1 MIWIIIGLVGS
12 LLIWYFLIHTKG
24 TKIFFEEW
32 IVILITIFSAVF
44 VCTLLGYA
52 FNFYTDTEYSYDELD
67 SSTKIIALKDRQTT
81 EGNFFL
87 GFGSIDNSDY
97 YCYYTENDAGDIVF
111 NKISTN
117 DNVKLRYCSSEEQPN
132 VKIYNQ
138 VKKEILVKEPN
149 IWTSSLIDYIYYHK
163 YSVGD
168 VIKTSSSTYFNHQQ
182 TVIYI
187 PEGSIEQNYKIDME

>member
-32 IVILITIFSAVF
+32 IVILITIFSAVS
-44 VCTLLGYA
+44 VCTLLSYA

-87 GFGSIDNSDY
+87 GFGSVDNSDY

>member
-1 MIWIIIGLVGS
+1 MIWIIIGLVIS
-12 LLIWYFLIHTKG
+12 LWIWFSLIHTKG
-24 TKIFFEEW
+24 TKIYFEEC
-32 IVILITIFSAVF
+32 IVILIMILTAVSA
-44 VCTLLGYA
+44 CTLFGDA
-52 FNFYTDTEYSYDELD
+52 IISYTDTEYSYDELD

-87 GFGSIDNSDY
+87 GFGSVDNSDY
-97 YCYYTENDAGDIVF
+97 YCYYTENDAGDIKF

-149 IWTSSLIDYIYYHK
+149 IWTSPLSDYISYHK
-163 YSVGD
+163 YSAGD
-168 VIKTSSSTYFNHQQ
+168 VIKTSSSTYHNHQQ

>member
-1 MIWIIIGLVGS
+1 MIWIIIGLVIS
-12 LLIWYFLIHTKG
+12 LWIWFSLIHAKG
-24 TKIFFEEW
+24 TKIYFEEC
-32 IVILITIFSAVF
+32 IVILIMIFSAVS
-44 VCTLLGYA
+44 VCTLLGDV
-52 FNFYTDTEYSYDELD
+52 FISYTDTEYSYDELD

-87 GFGSIDNSDY
+87 GFGSVDNSDY

-149 IWTSSLIDYIYYHK
+149 IWTSSLPNYICYHK
-163 YSVGD
+163 YNVGD
-168 VIKTSSSTYFNHQQ
+168 VVKTSSSTYHNHQQ

>member
-1 MIWIIIGLVGS
+1 MIWIIIGLVIS
-12 LLIWYFLIHTKG
+12 LWIWFSLIHTKG
-24 TKIFFEEW
+24 TKIYFEEC
-32 IVILITIFSAVF
+32 IVILIMILTAVSA
-44 VCTLLGYA
+44 CTLFGDA
-52 FNFYTDTEYSYDELD
+52 IISYTDTEYSYDELD
-67 SSTKIIALKDRQTT
+67 SSTKIIALKDRPTT

-87 GFGSIDNSDY
+87 GFGSVDNSDY
-97 YCYYTENDAGDIVF
+97 YCYYTENDAGDIKF

-117 DNVKLRYCSSEEQPN
+117 DNVKFRYCSSEEQPN

-149 IWTSSLIDYIYYHK
+149 IWTSPLSDYISYHK
-163 YSVGD
+163 YSAGD
-168 VIKTSSSTYFNHQQ
+168 VIKTSSSTYHNHQQ

>member
-1 MIWIIIGLVGS
+1 MIWIVIGLVIS
-12 LLIWYFLIHTKG
+12 LWIWFSLIHTKG
-24 TKIFFEEW
+24 TKIAFGEW
-32 IVILITIFSAVF
+32 IVIITICASVACVTVVGECFTS
-44 VCTLLGYA
+44 
-52 FNFYTDTEYSYDELD
+52 YTDTEYSYDELD
-67 SSTKIIALKDRQTT
+67 SSTKIIALKDRNTT

-87 GFGSIDNSDY
+87 GFGSVDNSDY

-117 DNVKLRYCSSEEQPN
+117 DNVKLRYCLNGEQPN

-138 VKKEILVKEPN
+138 VKQEILVKEPN
-149 IWTSSLIDYIYYHK
+149 IWTSPLPDYISYHK
-163 YSVGD
+163 YSAGD
-168 VIKTSSSTYFNHQQ
+168 VIKTSSSPYHNHQQ

>member
-1 MIWIIIGLVGS
+1 MIWIIIGLVIS
-12 LLIWYFLIHTKG
+12 LCIWFFFIHTKG
-24 TKIFFEEW
+24 TKIVFEEW
-32 IVILITIFSAVF
+32 IVILIMTFSAVS

-87 GFGSIDNSDY
+87 GFGSVDNSDY

-138 VKKEILVKEPN
+138 VEKEILVKEPN
-149 IWTSSLIDYIYYHK
+149 IWTSSLLDYIYYHK
-163 YSVGD
+163 YSAGD
-168 VIKTSSSTYFNHQQ
+168 VIKTSISAYHNHQQ

>member
-1 MIWIIIGLVGS
+1 MIWIIIGLVIS
-12 LLIWYFLIHTKG
+12 LCIWFFFIHTKG
-24 TKIFFEEW
+24 TKIAFEEW
-32 IVILITIFSAVF
+32 IIILIMIFSAVS

-87 GFGSIDNSDY
+87 GFGSVDNSDY

-149 IWTSSLIDYIYYHK
+149 IWTSSLLDYIYYHK

-168 VIKTSSSTYFNHQQ
+168 VIKTSSSTHHYYQQ

>member
-1 MIWIIIGLVGS
+1 MIWIAIGIIITLG
-12 LLIWYFLIHTKG
+12 IWYFLIHIKG
-24 TKIFFEEW
+24 TKIFFGEW
-32 IVILITIFSAVF
+32 IAILLITLCAVSS
-44 VCTLLGYA
+44 CTLLGDV
-52 FNFYTDTEYSYDELD
+52 FISYTDTEYSYDELD
-67 SSTKIIALKDRQTT
+67 SSTKIVAIKDRNTT

-87 GFGSIDNSDY
+87 GFGSVDNSDY

-117 DNVKLRYCSSEEQPN
+117 DNVKLRYCSNGEQPN

-138 VKKEILVKEPN
+138 VKQEILVKEPN
-149 IWTSSLIDYIYYHK
+149 IWTSSLPDYLCYHK
-163 YSVGD
+163 YNVGD
-168 VIKTSSSTYFNHQQ
+168 VVKTSSSTHHYYQQ

>member
-1 MIWIIIGLVGS
+1 MILIAIGIIITLG
-12 LLIWYFLIHTKG
+12 IWYFLIHIKG
-24 TKIFFEEW
+24 TKIFFGEW
-32 IVILITIFSAVF
+32 IAILLITLCAVPS
-44 VCTLLGYA
+44 CTLLGDV
-52 FNFYTDTEYSYDELD
+52 FISYTDTEYSYDELD
-67 SSTKIIALKDRQTT
+67 SSTKIIALKDRNTT

-87 GFGSIDNSDY
+87 GFGSVDNSDY

-117 DNVKLRYCSSEEQPN
+117 DNVKLRYCSNGEQPN

-138 VKKEILVKEPN
+138 VKQEILVKEPN
-149 IWTSSLIDYIYYHK
+149 IWTSPLPDYISYHK
-163 YSVGD
+163 YSAGD
-168 VIKTSSSTYFNHQQ
+168 VIKTSSSPYYNHQQ

>member
-1 MIWIIIGLVGS
+1 MDYNRINYFFFVWH
-12 LLIWYFLIHTKG
+12 FLIHTDG
-24 TKIFFEEW
+24 TKLDFVEIT
-32 IVILITIFSAVF
+32 VVLLITLCAVSC
-44 VCTLLGYA
+44 VTLVASIITLTS
-52 FNFYTDTEYSYDELD
+52 YTDTEYSYDELE
-67 SSTKIIALKDRQTT
+67 SSTKIIALKDRNTT
-81 EGNFFL
+81 EGDLFL

-97 YCYYTENDAGDIVF
+97 YCYYTENDAGDIEF

-117 DNVKLRYCSSEEQPN
+117 DNVKLRYCSTEEQPS

-138 VKKEILVKEPN
+138 IKQEILVKEPN
-149 IWTSSLIDYIYYHK
+149 IWTSPLSSYISYHK

-168 VIKTSSSTYFNHQQ
+168 VVETTSSSYHNHQQ